1 VVVNRP
7 SKRVSHW
14 PLPPREVP
22 YDHPWGRAARRV
34 RRIAVVAFDRLRERR
49 HEWLFDRLGA
59 ADSWAA
65 AQRLVDRHPVLL
77 DPAVDQLVEELA
89 DTAEEIGEY
98 DVADS
103 YRYHQGLLR
112 RCRAVGTAAAFRE
125 LTTDETDATLVDL
138 ANRAGEALRR
148 YETGG
153 NATDLDAALRDAQ
166 EAVGRAVAVPTRVSA
181 QNTLGLA
188 LIARGDRDG
197 RPDDVRRAVA
207 VLEEAVTATP
217 PRLPERR
224 LFTVNHARALLQWYD
239 IDGKDACLD
248 RAVKLLSRASAE
260 SPPADAVERS
270 AMLTNL
276 GSALHTRFVRRGTA
290 EDLDAAIATFA
301 RVPRSEKLSFA
312 RARGNLAVAL
322 ADRYQL
328 RGDERDLDA
337 AIEAAERSVDLTPAE
352 SPEAPARRAHLA
364 GLLVDRHDRL
374 GSPQD
379 LRLAV
384 EQFTLAA
391 DTTPAT
397 SPERATRD
405 GDLGTVLLAVYQSTG
420 DLTDLDLSVAA
431 HRRAVEAPIYERGDR
446 AVRLDQLGTSLR
458 TRARRTGDAAEA
470 AEAVAV
476 HDRAVALTGAT
487 APEHVA
493 ALNNLAG
500 ALRLLAELAQDRAA
514 LRRAVATYAEAL
526 ALVRPD
532 TPRGRAVLAN
542 LGIGMLDQATTSGD
556 SAELDRAIE
565 VLGRAVADT
574 EPDSPEVAG
583 RLCNL
588 AHGLRARHDRTGNA
602 EDLAAAVTAYRRSCV
617 LAEAGSQEVRM
628 AAARAWGMWA
638 CARARHTEAVEAFGH
653 AADAME
659 RLVRTQSTRAF
670 VETWL
675 SALAEIPA
683 HAAHEQVAVGDVHAA
698 ALSLEQG
705 RARTASSA
713 LERDRADLTAL
724 EAARPDLADRFRR
737 AAHRV
742 SAHETAEFTFVP
754 PDPAQAGAQSP

>member
-1 VVVNRP
+1 MT
-7 SKRVSHW
+7 
-14 PLPPREVP
+14 
-22 YDHPWGRAARRV
+22 
-34 RRIAVVAFDRLRERR
+34 VVAVLARLRERR
-49 HEWLFDRLGA
+49 HERLFDRFRA
-59 ADSWAA
+59 ADSWTAA
-65 AQRLVDRHPVLL
+65 RRLVDRRPVLL
-77 DPAVDQLVEELA
+77 DPALDQLVEELA
-89 DTAEEIGEY
+89 DAAEQIGEY
-98 DVADS
+98 DIADS

-112 RCRAVGTAAAFRE
+112 RCRAVGVARAFRE
-125 LTTDETDATLVDL
+125 LTTDETDAALVEL
-138 ANRAGEALRR
+138 VNRAGKALRR

-153 NATDLDAALRDAQ
+153 NAADLDAALCDAE
-166 EAVGRAVAVPTRVSA
+166 EAAGRAVAVPTRVVV

-217 PRLPERR
+217 PGLAERR

-239 IDGKDACLD
+239 IDGEAACLD
-248 RAVKLLSRASAE
+248 RAVGLLSRAADAA
-260 SPPADAVERS
+260 PPDDAVERS
-270 AMLTNL
+270 AVLTNL
-276 GSALHTRFVRRGTA
+276 GSALHMRFTHRGTA
-290 EDLDAAIATFA
+290 EDLDAAVAAFA
-301 RVPRSEKLSFA
+301 RVPRSEELSFA

-337 AIEAAERSVDLTPAE
+337 AIEAAERSVELTPAAA
-352 SPEAPARRAHLA
+352 PEAPARRAHLA

-374 GSPQD
+374 GSPED

-384 EQFTLAA
+384 AQFRLAA
-391 DTTPAT
+391 ETTPAT

-405 GDLGTVLLAVYQSTG
+405 GDLGTVLLALYQDTA
-420 DLTDLDLSVAA
+420 DLADLDLSVAA
-431 HRRAVEAPIYERGDR
+431 HRRAVEAPVYERGDL

-458 TRARRTGDAAEA
+458 GRARRTGDATEA
-470 AEAVAV
+470 AEAVRV
-476 HDRAVALTGAT
+476 HDRAVALTGAS
-487 APEHVA
+487 APERVA

-500 ALRLLAELAQDRAA
+500 ALRLLAELAQDPAA
-514 LRRAVATYAEAL
+514 LRRAVATYGEAL

-556 SAELDRAIE
+556 TAELDRAIE
-565 VLGRAVADT
+565 VLGRAVAGT
-574 EPDSPEVAG
+574 EPDSPELAG

-588 AHGLRARHDRTGNA
+588 AHGLRTRHDRTGNA
-602 EDLAAAVTAYRRSCV
+602 EDLAAAVAAYRRSCV
-617 LAEAGSQEVRM
+617 LAETGAQEVRM

-675 SALAEIPA
+675 SALAEIPP
-683 HAAHEQVAVGDVHAA
+683 HAAHEQAAVGDVHAA

-705 RARTASSA
+705 RARTLSSA

-724 EAARPDLADRFRR
+724 EAARPDLAVRFRR

-742 SAHETAEFTFVP
+742 SAHETSFTSSRPYALRVAP
-754 PDPAQAGAQSP
+754 PHAHAAPSRR